1 MLRKVRGPKLTPNEM
16 AEEVSRRTFVKR
28 QDVLRV
34 FEAYADMVE
43 ECVIAGV
50 AVPLPCL
57 GVLDYK
63 DKHTPI
69 GSPYFNM
76 FTGQVEKTT
85 KDRTYRAMTFR
96 ISNTLKTRLRE
107 RTMEESTGDDNGQ
120 TE

>member
-43 ECVIAGV
+43 ECVVAGV
-50 AVPLPCL
+50 SVPLPNL

-69 GSPYFNM
+69 GSSYFNM
-76 FTGQVEKTT
+76 FTGQVERTT

-96 ISNTLKTRLRE
+96 VSQVLRAKLRE
-107 RTMEESTGDDNGQ
+107 RTMKESTGDDDGE